1 MVAPASSSINHDSGR
16 PKKLPRTYFSLP
28 ANLQRPCIA
37 FNRGCST
44 ENPATDQF
52 DCAQGR
58 LRRLYT
64 SCLGPSQRRISRLV
78 RAVVITSHGGVEG
91 IGVEEVGTPPAPTA
105 DRVRVQVR
113 AAGLNRADILQRRG
127 HYPPPPGYPPNI
139 PGMEFAGEVELIGD
153 AVRTWKVGDRV
164 FGITAGGAQAE
175 FVVVPES
182 NLARIPAE
190 LDWVEAGAMPE
201 VFITA
206 HDALFTRA
214 GLHMGERVLIHAAAS
229 GVGTAAIQLGHASG
243 ATVYGTSRTAD
254 KLERIRDLNLGLD
267 ASVAVGDTPA
277 NFAEAVQ
284 KWTNGAGVDVILD
297 LVGGNYF
304 SANLEAL
311 ASRSRLICVG
321 TMAGAKSEID
331 LGLLLGKRVTIIGT
345 MLGWRSLE
353 EKAEATRL
361 FASSVLP
368 LVSRGAIRP
377 VLARVYP
384 IDEIRD
390 AHERM
395 ESNACF
401 GKIVLTFA

>member
-1 MVAPASSSINHDSGR
+1 
-16 PKKLPRTYFSLP
+16 
-28 ANLQRPCIA
+28 
-37 FNRGCST
+37 
-44 ENPATDQF
+44 
-52 DCAQGR
+52 
-58 LRRLYT
+58 
-64 SCLGPSQRRISRLV
+64 V

-127 HYPPPPGYPPNI
+127 HYPAPPGYPPNI
-139 PGMEFAGEVELIGD
+139 PGMEFAGEVESIGD
-153 AVRTWKVGDRV
+153 AVRAWKVGDRV
-164 FGITAGGAQAE
+164 FGITGGGAQAE
-175 FVVVPES
+175 LVLVPES

-229 GVGTAAIQLGHASG
+229 GVGTAAIQVAHAAG

-311 ASRSRLICVG
+311 ASRGRLICVG

-331 LGLLLGKRVTIIGT
+331 IGLPLRKRLTIIGT
-345 MLGWRSLE
+345 MLRGRSIE

-377 VLARVYP
+377 VIDRVYP
-384 IDEIRD
+384 VDEIRE

-395 ESNACF
+395 ESNLSF
-401 GKIVLTFA
+401 GKIVLTFG

>member
-1 MVAPASSSINHDSGR
+1 MM
-16 PKKLPRTYFSLP
+16 
-28 ANLQRPCIA
+28 
-37 FNRGCST
+37 
-44 ENPATDQF
+44 
-52 DCAQGR
+52 
-58 LRRLYT
+58 
-64 SCLGPSQRRISRLV
+64 

-91 IGVEEVGTPPAPTA
+91 IGVQEVDTPSAPTA
-105 DRVRVQVR
+105 DRVRVRVH

-127 HYPPPPGYPPNI
+127 HYPAPPGYPQNI
-139 PGMEFAGEVELIGD
+139 PGMEFAGEVESIGD

-164 FGITAGGAQAE
+164 FGITGGGAQAE

-190 LDWVEAGAMPE
+190 LDWVQAGAMPE

-214 GLHMGERVLIHAAAS
+214 ALQMGERVLIHAAAS
-229 GVGTAAIQLGHASG
+229 GVGTTAIQVAHAAG

-254 KLERIRDLNLGLD
+254 KLQRIHELNLGLD
-267 ASVAVGDTPA
+267 KSVAVGGQPE
-277 NFAEAVQ
+277 NFVEAVQ

-297 LVGGNYF
+297 L
-304 SANLEAL
+304 
-311 ASRSRLICVG
+311 
-321 TMAGAKSEID
+321 
-331 LGLLLGKRVTIIGT
+331 GLLLRERATIIGT
-345 MLGWRSLE
+345 TLRGRSIE

-377 VLARVYP
+377 VIDRVYP
-384 IDEIRD
+384 ANEIRD

-395 ESNACF
+395 ESNASF
-401 GKIVLTFA
+401 GKIVLAFS

>member
-1 MVAPASSSINHDSGR
+1 M
-16 PKKLPRTYFSLP
+16 
-28 ANLQRPCIA
+28 
-37 FNRGCST
+37 
-44 ENPATDQF
+44 
-52 DCAQGR
+52 
-58 LRRLYT
+58 
-64 SCLGPSQRRISRLV
+64 
-78 RAVVITSHGGVEG
+78 RAVVIISHSRVDG
-91 IGVEEVGTPPAPTA
+91 IGVLEVESPSTPMA
-105 DRVRVQVR
+105 DRVRVRVH

-127 HYPPPPGYPPNI
+127 HYPAPPDYPQNI
-139 PGMEFAGEVELIGD
+139 PGMEFAGEVESIGD
-153 AVRTWKVGDRV
+153 AVRAWKVGDRV
-164 FGITAGGAQAE
+164 FGIIGGGAQAE

-182 NLARIPAE
+182 NLARIPSE
-190 LDWVEAGAMPE
+190 LDWVQAGAMPE

-214 GLHMGERVLIHAAAS
+214 GLHMSERVLIHAAAS
-229 GVGTAAIQLGHASG
+229 GVGTAAIQPGHASG

-277 NFAEAVQ
+277 KFVEAVQ
-284 KWTNGAGVDVILD
+284 KWTNGSGVDVILD

-311 ASRSRLICVG
+311 ALRGRLICVG
-321 TMAGAKSEID
+321 TMSGAKSEID
-331 LGLLLGKRVTIIGT
+331 LGLLLRKRVTITGT
-345 MLGWRSLE
+345 MLRGRSIE

-377 VLARVYP
+377 VIDRVYP
-384 IDEIRD
+384 ADEIRD

-395 ESNACF
+395 ESNLSF
-401 GKIVLTFA
+401 GKILLTFG